1 MNARIPPLDSDIHLP
16 TNAIVGA
23 LITAAIGAL
32 AWIIKVA
39 ARQAL
44 AGFQQSLETHTEA
57 IRNLTATVEEH
68 RREMAEIRV
77 VEAGFNERLKA
88 VESR

>member
-1 MNARIPPLDSDIHLP
+1 MEHELHLP

-23 LITAAIGAL
+23 LITTSIAALG
-32 AWIIKVA
+32 WIIKVA

-44 AGFQQSLETHTEA
+44 AGFQQSLEQHTSA
-57 IRNLTATVEEH
+57 IEKLTLTVEEH
-68 RREMAEIRV
+68 RKEMSELRV
-77 VEAGFNERLKA
+77 VQAGFNERLKV

>member
-1 MNARIPPLDSDIHLP
+1 MDSEIHLP

-23 LITAAIGAL
+23 LITTAIAALG
-32 AWIIKVA
+32 WIIKVA

-44 AGFQQSLETHTEA
+44 NGFQQSLETHTEA
-57 IRNLTATVEEH
+57 IHKLTRTVEEH
-68 RREMAEIRV
+68 RKEMAELRV
-77 VEAGFNERLKA
+77 VQAGFNERLKA